1 MCIGGMRTSKPQ
13 VYKRPNPQDI
23 YYNGNVYDPKPQNV
37 IDAQNQAKAD
47 AMASSMLKKDNDG
60 SKKKQNLLNKSSTG
74 LQIT

>member
-47 AMASSMLKKDNDG
+47 AMASSVLKKDNDG